1 MTALF
6 CHDHRFV
13 VSEGRTLSPGA
24 LNPRLFAHYER
35 VFGPVTVAARARQ
48 AEAGEDLS
56 RYMPAFEGE
65 ERLIAIPDLS
75 NIPSLI
81 FSNPEAHDLLRTAVA
96 RHDVIIAR
104 LPSEI
109 GLLALKL
116 ARRAGKPAIVEVVGS
131 ARDALTSHGAR
142 GARLYAPLA
151 DWRMRRAVVQA
162 DYVHYVSTGFL
173 QRAYPTRGFSV
184 GVSDVQIERPEPE
197 VLEHR
202 LATITDA
209 RSVVFGMVGMFTNR
223 QKGVDVVIRALAKAR
238 ESDPTLTLKI
248 LGPGHMAPFE
258 ALAREL
264 GIADA
269 VEFCGAAQGGAA
281 VLAWLDGIDVYVQ
294 ASFQEG
300 LPRALIEA
308 MRQATPA
315 LASNAGGTFELIE
328 RAWLH
333 KPGDV
338 EKLAAQM
345 LAVRPAATREAMARR
360 NFAAAMP
367 YSLDEVA
374 RRREDFWHKV
384 LAHSGAR
391 GADE

>member
-13 VSEGRTLSPGA
+13 ISEGRALSPGA
-24 LNPRLFAHYER
+24 LNPRLFARYER

-48 AEAGEDLS
+48 AVPGEDLS
-56 RYMPAFEGE
+56 RYTPAFGGA

-75 NIPSLI
+75 NLASLI
-81 FSNPEAHDLLRTAVA
+81 FSNPQANDLLRDAVA
-96 RHDVIIAR
+96 RHDMIVAR

-131 ARDALTSHGAR
+131 ARDALSSHGAP

-151 DWRMRRAVVQA
+151 DRRMRRAVARA

-197 VLEHR
+197 VLERR
-202 LATITDA
+202 LATITDD
-209 RSVVFGMVGMFTNR
+209 RPVVFGMVGMFTNM
-223 QKGVDVVIRALAKAR
+223 QKGVDVVIKALAKAR
-238 ESDPTLTLKI
+238 ESDASLTLKI
-248 LGPGHMAPFE
+248 LGPGDMAPFE
-258 ALAREL
+258 ALVREL
-264 GIADA
+264 GVADA
-269 VEFCGAAQGGAA
+269 VEFCGAAPGGDA
-281 VLAWLDGIDVYVQ
+281 VLAWIDGIDVYVQ

-333 KPGDV
+333 RPGDA
-338 EKLAAQM
+338 EKLADQM
-345 LAVRPAATREAMARR
+345 LAVRPAARRAAMARR
-360 NFAAAMP
+360 NFDAAMP

-374 RRREDFWHKV
+374 RKREDFWQKV
-384 LAHSGAR
+384 LAHSGAC
-391 GADE
+391 GAED